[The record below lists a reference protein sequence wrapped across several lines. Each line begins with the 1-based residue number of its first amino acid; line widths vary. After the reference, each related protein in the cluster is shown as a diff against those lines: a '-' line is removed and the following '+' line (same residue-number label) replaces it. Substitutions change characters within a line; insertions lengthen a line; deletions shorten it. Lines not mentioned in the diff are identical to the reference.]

1 MKRKIL
7 ALALTILVMV
17 TAVTGCGSGSGQD
30 SKTDD
35 STVTVLGAIINETF
49 DPFTTA
55 RMESWVKFALF
66 DYLFRIDENGEVQPM
81 LAESWEEGEDGLTI
95 TIYLRQDVKTHDGLT
110 FNADDVIFSLDTLF
124 ASPTNYYL
132 ATYMASWEKVDE
144 YTVKVIKGGAYCKTL
159 EVLAT
164 NCPMVSMEAYQELGA
179 EGFAAEPVGTGP
191 YTLVE
196 QGGANVVTLQAYQD
210 YWNGVPAY
218 ETLEVRPPI
227 DMSTAVI
234 SLQNGE
240 LDVVA
245 SVPAAQWS
253 ILEGDDSV
261 VLDTT
266 TGWASMTLC
275 MMNGLSAD
283 QNLRRAIYHGVNRQ
297 NLIAVATEGTAEE
310 AKDIYSILT
319 MGELSGTFD
328 VPGYDVDLAKEYLAA
343 SDYVEGTPI
352 PITVTSDVELA
363 SAQSIQN
370 DLNQIGIT
378 LEINQVDANNL
389 ASMLTNGEVDMYLS
403 ATGMISV
410 STIDMLFYWETDDPI
425 WGPQIAHDPE
435 YDELCA
441 QMRVETDQDKLMEL
455 AHRAMEIQYELANQV
470 GIYESLYSV
479 AHSADVAGVDA
490 MQIAAT
496 VRYPGDLRPAA

>member
-1 MKRKIL
+1 MKRKALTLLLAILIL
-7 ALALTILVMV
+7 A
-17 TAVTGCGSGSGQD
+17 TAVTGCGGGD
-30 SKTDD
+30 SQAGGDD
-35 STVTVLGAIINETF
+35 STVTVLGSVINETF

-55 RMESWVKFALF
+55 NMESWVEFALF
-66 DYLFRIDENGEVQPM
+66 DHLVRIDENGDPQPM

-95 TIYLRQDVKTHDGLT
+95 TLHLRQDVKTHDGLE

-132 ATYMASWEKVDE
+132 STYMASWEKVDD
-144 YTVKVIKGGAYCKTL
+144 YTVQVVKGGAYCKTL

-179 EGFAAEPVGTGP
+179 EGFAAEPAGTGP

-196 QGGANVVTLQAYQD
+196 QGGDNVVTLQANQD
-210 YWNGVPAY
+210 YWNGVPAF

-227 DMSTAVI
+227 DMATAVI

-240 LDVVA
+240 LDIVP

-253 ILEGDDSV
+253 ILEEDDSV
-261 VLDTT
+261 VLDTS
-266 TGWASMTLC
+266 TGWATMNLC
-275 MMNGLSAD
+275 MMNGLSKD
-283 QNLRRAIYHGVNRQ
+283 QNLRRAIYHGINRQ

-310 AKDIYSILT
+310 AKDIYSVLT

-328 VPGYDVDLAKEYLAA
+328 VPGYDMELAKEYLAA
-343 SDYVEGTPI
+343 SGYVADTPI
-352 PITVTSDVELA
+352 PITVTNDTELA

-370 DLNQIGIT
+370 DLGQIGIT
-378 LEINQVDANNL
+378 VEINQVDVNNL
-389 ASMLTNGEVDMYLS
+389 ASMLINGEIDMYLS
-403 ATGMISV
+403 ATGLISV
-410 STIDMLFYWETDDPI
+410 SAIDMLFYWASDDPT
-425 WGPQIAHDPE
+425 WGPQYAHDPE

-441 QMRVETDQDKLMEL
+441 QMRVETDQDKLMEM
-455 AHRAMEIQYELANQV
+455 AHRAMEIYYDLANQV
-470 GIYESLYSV
+470 GIYESVYSV
-479 AHSADVAGVDA
+479 AYSADVEGVNA
-490 MQIAAT
+490 LQIAAT

>member
-7 ALALTILVMV
+7 ALVLTILVLV

-95 TIYLRQDVKTHDGLT
+95 TIHLRQDVKTHDGLA

-179 EGFAAEPVGTGP
+179 ESFAAAPVGTGP

-196 QGGANVVTLQAYQD
+196 QGGDNVVTLQAYQD

-240 LDVVA
+240 LDIVA

-275 MMNGLSAD
+275 MVSSVTDVIRAKQLLAEVAKELADEGIPFRADFPVGVMVEVPSLALMASQIAKQADFASIGTNDLVQYLLAADRDNPDMAAYYQSFHPAVFQAIRMIIEGFSA
-283 QNLRRAIYHGVNRQ
+283 QGKPVS
-297 NLIAVATEGTAEE
+297 VC
-310 AKDIYSILT
+310 
-319 MGELSGTFD
+319 GELGSD
-328 VPGYDVDLAKEYLAA
+328 PRSVPILLGLGLR
-343 SDYVEGTPI
+343 T
-352 PITVTSDVELA
+352 L
-363 SAQSIQN
+363 SISPAR
-370 DLNQIGIT
+370 LG
-378 LEINQVDANNL
+378 EIKYRIA
-389 ASMLTNGEVDMYLS
+389 
-403 ATGMISV
+403 GM
-410 STIDMLFYWETDDPI
+410 TM
-425 WGPQIAHDPE
+425 
-435 YDELCA
+435 A
-441 QMRVETDQDKLMEL
+441 QMEQMAQDIL
-455 AHRAMEIQYELANQV
+455 AMGSQEEVIAYLEKQPHQAECKEQT
-470 GIYESLYSV
+470 
-479 AHSADVAGVDA
+479 AGRCDNV
-490 MQIAAT
+490 
-496 VRYPGDLRPAA
+496 